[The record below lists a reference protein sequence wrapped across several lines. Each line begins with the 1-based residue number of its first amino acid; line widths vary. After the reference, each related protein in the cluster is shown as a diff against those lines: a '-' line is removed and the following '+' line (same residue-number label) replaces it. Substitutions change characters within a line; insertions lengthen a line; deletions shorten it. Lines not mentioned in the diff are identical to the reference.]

1 MKVVALV
8 QARLGS
14 VRLPGKMLLRLHGL
28 PIIDWV
34 TRRVAAS
41 VLLDGLVVATTD
53 QAGDDRLADHL
64 ARQGIA
70 VFRGPESDVL
80 ERFRLAG
87 EWAGATHVVRVCAD
101 NPLIWGGAI
110 DDLIRQYREKAERE
124 EETRLYVYN
133 HIPRDN
139 LWPDGLGA
147 EMVSRPLLASLAQR
161 AVRPEHR
168 EHCLS
173 YIWDHAAEFSFHTF
187 DPADARLRRPDI
199 RLDVDTPADYRRL
212 ALMPLTLASAP
223 EEVVQLYVRG

>member
-1 MKVVALV
+1 MRVIALV

-34 TRRVAAS
+34 TRRAAAAS
-41 VLLDGLVVATTD
+41 LLDGLVVATGD
-53 QAGDDRLADHL
+53 QPRDDRLAEHL
-64 ARQGIA
+64 THQGIA
-70 VFRGPESDVL
+70 VFRGPEEDVL

-87 EWAGATHVVRVCAD
+87 EWAKASHVVRICAD

-110 DDLIRQYREKAERE
+110 DALILQYRQIAESADE
-124 EETRLYVYN
+124 ERLYVYN

-147 EMVSRPLLASLAQR
+147 EMVSFPLLASLAQR

-173 YIWDHAAEFSFHTF
+173 YIWEHAAEFAVRTF
-187 DPADARLRRPDI
+187 DPDSALLRRPKI

-212 ALMPLTLASAP
+212 ALMPLNPASSP
-223 EEVVQLYVRG
+223 EEALRLYIQD